1 MEMNPKEIILA
12 LHQVVCI
19 RTCIA
24 TYIIESWKESKGS
37 QLEYCL
43 QANTGT
49 FLQPFQSTR
58 YIFIN

>member
-43 QANTGT
+43 QTNTELFCNHFKAQGT
-49 FLQPFQSTR
+49 SL
-58 YIFIN
+58 